1 MPQKRGTLLLKGYPP
16 ERETEIAAFLARYV
30 RNNGNDLEGIKRV
43 LRKVPLI
50 LGRDIPEE
58 EARLFMERL
67 SSLGA
72 EAAFIPSN
80 NNHQPADTHR
90 EATEDIQEA
99 GKDSREAKEGPRE
112 AQEAPGDIGEASGDT
127 GEDPGD
133 AREAGEEPVFDEALG
148 VFEEASAAGKGESSG
163 HHIDEDRLLKNIFAE
178 ENKRTKHSAP
188 FCQRFKKRLRYELY
202 RVNKEFWLVLSMVS
216 IMALMNYLVD
226 SQRLLLSLYIL
237 PTVLSAYYFGR
248 RHAVF
253 TALASITMVLFI
265 LYYLPQLLHTDPIL
279 RLDPEGWRELVAWGG
294 ILIVTAYAMGTLYEK
309 YKEKLRELQ
318 KTYHGVLLILRH
330 FISKDEYTENH
341 CYRVSIY
348 AVKIAQYLGLPEE
361 RIEDLR
367 AAALL
372 HDIGKL
378 KISREILYKAAKLTQ
393 EEFEE
398 VKKHVTSSAELL
410 EPMQDALGRI
420 IPIIL
425 AHHEK
430 CDGSGYLG
438 LDCGEIPIEA
448 KILAVADV
456 YDALVS
462 DRPYRKGLSPF
473 EAKEIIVKGAG
484 KYFDPQVVAAFVK
497 AFDRGEMDVPRIV
510 V

>member
-1 MPQKRGTLLLKGYPP
+1 MPEKRGLLLLNSYTP
-16 ERETEIAAFLARYV
+16 ENDEEIARFLRPYL
-30 RNNGNDLEGIKRV
+30 RGNGTDLEKIREV
-43 LRKVPLI
+43 LRKAPLI
-50 LGRDIPEE
+50 LKRDIEE
-58 EARLFMERL
+58 REARFFQEKLA
-67 SSLGA
+67 SLGA
-72 EAAFIPSN
+72 EVVFIP
-80 NNHQPADTHR
+80 HQDWS
-90 EATEDIQEA
+90 QESG
-99 GKDSREAKEGPRE
+99 GK
-112 AQEAPGDIGEASGDT
+112 QT
-127 GEDPGD
+127 GS
-133 AREAGEEPVFDEALG
+133 EPP
-148 VFEEASAAGKGESSG
+148 GESRSEG
-163 HHIDEDRLLKNIFAE
+163 ETKSSSQGPSLSETERKSPPPEYLLEELLSESEPLEPPRPPLYERLKRRLKE
-178 ENKRTKHSAP
+178 E
-188 FCQRFKKRLRYELY
+188 FYQ
-202 RVNKEFWLVLSMVS
+202 VNKEFWLILSLVS
-216 IMALMNYLVD
+216 IIALMNYLVD
-226 SQRLLLSLYIL
+226 SQRLLLSFYIL

-253 TALASITMVLFI
+253 TALASITLVLFI
-265 LYYLPQLLHTDPIL
+265 LYYLPRLFQTEPIL
-279 RLDPEGWRELVAWGG
+279 RLGPEGWRELVVWGG
-294 ILIVTAYAMGTLYEK
+294 ILIITAYAMGTLYEK
-309 YKEKLRELQ
+309 HRDKIRELQ
-318 KTYHGVLLILRH
+318 KTYQGILLILRH

-348 AVKIAQYLGLPEE
+348 AVKIAQYMGLPEE

-378 KISREILYKAAKLTQ
+378 KISREILYKAAKLSQ

-398 VKKHVTSSAELL
+398 VKRHVTASAELL
-410 EPMQDALGRI
+410 EPMQGALGRI

-425 AHHEK
+425 AHHER

-438 LDCGEIPIEA
+438 LDCNKIPVEA

-462 DRPYRKGLSPF
+462 DRPYRKGLPPF

-484 KYFDPQVVAAFVK
+484 KHFDPKVVAAFVK

>member
-1 MPQKRGTLLLKGYPP
+1 MRQKRGLLLLNNYSK
-16 ERETEIAAFLARYV
+16 EREEELALFLARYV
-30 RNNGNDLEGIKRV
+30 RGNGSDLQKIREV
-43 LRKVPLI
+43 LKKTPLI
-50 LGRDIPEE
+50 LQKDISEK
-58 EARLFMERL
+58 EAQAFVERL

-72 EAAFIPSN
+72 EAVFIPLKDGKPPP
-80 NNHQPADTHR
+80 Q
-90 EATEDIQEA
+90 EDSKER
-99 GKDSREAKEGPRE
+99 KKEAKEERE
-112 AQEAPGDIGEASGDT
+112 RTEVSPSLSSTPKDFSLLKEGASS
-127 GEDPGD
+127 
-133 AREAGEEPVFDEALG
+133 EELTA
-148 VFEEASAAGKGESSG
+148 
-163 HHIDEDRLLKNIFAE
+163 EDRLLQTILAE
-178 ENKRTKHSAP
+178 ESPKKAVP
-188 FCQRFKKRLRYELY
+188 PLCQRFKGRLREELQ
-202 RVNKEFWLVLSMVS
+202 RVNKEFWLVLSMVT
-216 IMALMNYLVD
+216 IIALMNYLVD
-226 SQRLLLSLYIL
+226 SQRLLLSLYLL

-253 TALASITMVLFI
+253 TALASITLVLFI
-265 LYYLPQLLHTDPIL
+265 LYYLPRLLQSEPIL

-294 ILIVTAYAMGTLYEK
+294 ILMVTAYAMGTLYEK

-378 KISREILYKAAKLTQ
+378 KISREILYKAAKLTR

-410 EPMQDALGRI
+410 EPMQGALGRI

-438 LDCGEIPIEA
+438 LDCTKIPLEA

-462 DRPYRKGLSPF
+462 DRPYRKGLPPF

-484 KYFDPQVVAAFVK
+484 KHFDPQVVAAFVK
-497 AFDRGEMDVPRIV
+497 AFDRGEMDVPRIII
-510 V
+510 